1 MPVFLLD
8 ELSYEFPPVELS
20 RPDGLLAVGGDLSV
34 KRLLNAYRSG
44 IFPWYNQG
52 EPILW
57 WSPDPRL
64 VLFPEE
70 LHVPRRL
77 KREMRKGRFRITC
90 NRAFRQVM
98 EQCGQTRLWQ
108 NQGTW
113 INREM
118 INAYCRLHELGYA
131 LSFEAWRDEKLVGG
145 LYGVILG
152 SVFFGESMF
161 HRERDA
167 SKVAFVHFVNDF
179 KQRGLRLIDCQ
190 VETEHLKRFGARLIP
205 RPRFLELLVRWQ
217 KVPLKKGLPGPSP
230 AC

>member
-1 MPVFLLD
+1 M
-8 ELSYEFPPVELS
+8 
-20 RPDGLLAVGGDLSV
+20 SV
-34 KRLLNAYRSG
+34 KRLLSAYRYG

-90 NRAFRQVM
+90 NRAFRHVM
-98 EQCGQTRLWQ
+98 EQCGETRLWQ

-118 INAYCRLHELGYA
+118 VEAYCRLNTLGFA
-131 LSFEAWRDEKLVGG
+131 LSYEAWRDEKLVGG

-152 SVFFGESMF
+152 CVFFGESMF
-161 HRERDA
+161 HREKDA

-179 KQRGLRLIDCQ
+179 QQRGLRLIDCQ
-190 VETEHLKRFGARLIP
+190 VETEHLKCFGARLIS
-205 RPRFLELLVRWQ
+205 RPRFLEFLARWQ
-217 KVPLKKGLPGPSP
+217 RVPLKKGQPGPLP